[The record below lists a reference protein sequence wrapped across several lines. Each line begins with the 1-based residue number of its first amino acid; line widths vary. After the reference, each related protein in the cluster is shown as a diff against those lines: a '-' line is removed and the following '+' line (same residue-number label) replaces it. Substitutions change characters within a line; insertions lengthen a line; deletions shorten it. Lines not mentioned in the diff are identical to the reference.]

1 MEPTI
6 QEQLHEYYM
15 SFNATNSLYST
26 WAKQHGLSY
35 YTLFTLYAIY
45 YSDGDCYQRSICD
58 EWLMPKQTVN
68 SILKLLEKESYIT
81 YEVNEADKRN
91 KKILFTEKGRAYAKP
106 ILDALYHLEKTVLEK
121 IDPMT
126 RQQLIDNNT
135 LFYHKL
141 KETLLEEESNANH
154 SKTVLE

>member
-6 QEQLHEYYM
+6 QEQLREYYM

-26 WAKQHGLSY
+26 WAKRHGLSY

-45 YSDGDCYQRSICD
+45 YSDGECYQRTICD

-68 SILKLLEKESYIT
+68 SILKSLEKEAYIT
-81 YEVNEADKRN
+81 YEVKETDKRN
-91 KKILFTEKGRAYAKP
+91 KKILLTKKGREYAKP
-106 ILDALYHLEKTVLEK
+106 ILDALYQLEKTVLEK
-121 IDPMT
+121 IDPKT
-126 RQQLIDNNT
+126 RKQLIDDNN

-141 KETLLEEESNANH
+141 KETVMEEENHANH
-154 SKTVLE
+154 TETVLE